1 MAKRSIVALVACT
14 ALAGCAT
21 ATYQPQAV
29 CSVTTAEIRVLDK
42 LPPEGTYKVCGSVS
56 TFSPALAEAAD
67 SIQAAKD
74 EVKRF
79 GGNAIVI
86 THNSTAASWADGY
99 HRKVAAIV
107 IEVRP

>member
-1 MAKRSIVALVACT
+1 MTLRTLA
-14 ALAGCAT
+14 ALATATTFAACAT
-21 ATYQPQAV
+21 ATYQPSAA
-29 CSVTTAEIRVLDK
+29 CAITTGEVRVLDK
-42 LPPEGTYKVCGSVS
+42 MPPDGTYKVCGSVS

-86 THNSTAASWADGY
+86 THNSTAATWADGY

-107 IEVRP
+107 IEVK

>member
-1 MAKRSIVALVACT
+1 MAERRIAVLAAAAV
-14 ALAGCAT
+14 LAGCAT

-29 CSVTTAEIRVLDK
+29 CAVTTAEVRVLDK
-42 LPPEGTYKVCGSVS
+42 LPPDGTYKICGSVS
-56 TFSPALAEAAD
+56 TFSPALAEAND

>member
-1 MAKRSIVALVACT
+1 MRNRITGALIAAMT
-14 ALAGCAT
+14 LASCAT
-21 ATYQPQAV
+21 ATYQPTAV
-29 CSVTTAEIRVLDK
+29 CAIAAAEVKVLDR
-42 LPPEGTYKVCGSVS
+42 LPPDGTYKVCGSLS

-86 THNSTAASWADGY
+86 THNSTAATWADGY